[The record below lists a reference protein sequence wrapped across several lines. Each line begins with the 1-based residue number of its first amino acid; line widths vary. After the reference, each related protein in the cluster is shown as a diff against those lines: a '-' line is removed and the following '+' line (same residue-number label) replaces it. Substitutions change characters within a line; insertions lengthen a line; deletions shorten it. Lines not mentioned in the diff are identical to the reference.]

1 MITGTV
7 LVLLSWTAVIGLL
20 LCLGGAAALL
30 ASPRM
35 NRRHSD
41 TPNSNRQFSTVH
53 GALVRSALWWGLA
66 VATVLVLVIGLWQP
80 LTSGATAG
88 IIIVTAAVMS
98 GLAVVVARGQGR
110 RIARPSLRHVSPW
123 QWALIG
129 ALALGVVYLAVAAL
143 GPVTNYDTGLYH
155 LGVIKYDSQYS
166 TIPGLANLFFPFGYN
181 TSQFPLAAVLG
192 NGPWDGIGYR
202 LLNGLMVTLMAADL
216 AIRVLSRRF
225 TVGTYVLIV
234 GALAAWVPMIALSDY
249 WVTSPSSD
257 SAVFVLTVVASAY
270 LADALWSSTRWQA
283 DAAVALVLALLTF
296 ALRPLMI
303 VYLGGMACVLA
314 LHLVRQVR
322 HHQPSTSTPAP
333 TSQPKVVWALVAVLA
348 AALLVVQTVRDYL
361 LSGWFQYP
369 LSLFAFDVPW
379 VAGNPWEPRTATLG
393 AARDPSRL
401 WDAAAGWDWIPAW
414 IGRLPQQWEIFE
426 IAALVLAVVI
436 VAVVARRGGLPW
448 RPRILALAVAPSA
461 ATTLAWFVA
470 APPAF
475 RFAWGPAFTL
485 FAIPIGWGLF
495 ALARSGQSSRRSS
508 QSDAIPMPLKV
519 AIAGFCGATV
529 LLVGYCAAVRLD
541 TGSMIVDRTWRA
553 GPITI
558 GYRTSPMTEVPITEV
573 ELESGLL
580 VRIPQGTDQCW
591 DAYPLCSPQVSGSL
605 AGRSPDLQDGLLPV
619 IVPE

>member
-30 ASPRM
+30 ASSRATADSGTG
-35 NRRHSD
+35 RI
-41 TPNSNRQFSTVH
+41 TGVL
-53 GALVRSALWWGLA
+53 ARSAMWWGLG
-66 VATVLVLVIGLWQP
+66 VATVLVLAIGLWQP
-80 LTSGATAG
+80 LTSGAAAT
-88 IIIVTAAVMS
+88 IIIGAALVMA
-98 GLAVVVARGQGR
+98 GLAVVVARVQGR
-110 RIARPSLRHVSPW
+110 RIAPPSARNTSRW

-166 TIPGLANLFFPFGYN
+166 TIPGLANLYFPFGYN

-216 AIRVLSRRF
+216 TIRVLGRKF

-270 LADALWSSTRWQA
+270 LADALWSSRRWQP
-283 DAAVALVLALLTF
+283 DAAVALVLAVLTF

-303 VYLGGMACVLA
+303 FYLAGVACVLA
-314 LHLVRQVR
+314 VHLVQRVRNARNPNSAGARERQPR
-322 HHQPSTSTPAP
+322 L
-333 TSQPKVVWALVAVLA
+333 VWALVASLTGAMLLA
-348 AALLVVQTVRDYL
+348 QTARDYL

-379 VAGNPWEPRTATLG
+379 QAGNPWEPRTATLG

-401 WDAAAGWDWIPAW
+401 WEAAAGWDWIPTW
-414 IGRLPQQWEIFE
+414 FGRLPAQWETYE
-426 IAALVLAVVI
+426 ILGLAVGL
-436 VAVVARRGGLPW
+436 VAVAVITRRRRAIW
-448 RPRILALAVAPSA
+448 RRRALTLAVAPSA
-461 ATTLAWFVA
+461 LTTLAWFVA
-470 APPAF
+470 APPSF

-485 FAIPIGWGLF
+485 LTIPIGWGLF
-495 ALARSGQSSRRSS
+495 GLVRSTRDSVPNRQQPMIPLPMRW
-508 QSDAIPMPLKV
+508 AITVFGIMTV
-519 AIAGFCGATV
+519 A
-529 LLVGYCAAVRLD
+529 LVGYCSVARLD
-541 TGSMIVDRTWRA
+541 TDSMRQDRNWSV
-553 GPITI
+553 GPISI
-558 GYRTSPMTEVPITEV
+558 GYRTTPMTEVPVAEM
-573 ELESGLL
+573 ELESGLQ
-580 VRIPQGTDQCW
+580 VRTPQGTDQCW
-591 DAYPLCSPQVSGSL
+591 DAYPLCSPQILGSL
-605 AGRSPDLQDGLLPV
+605 SGRTTNLQDGLLP
-619 IVPE
+619 